1 MEGNKIAVDKKKSKY
16 TIHSEKQTQKFA
28 GCILKP
34 SNCQL
39 QQYMKNQRLNIFHTD
54 QFVISINLLPKA
66 IIITKII
73 KNHDDNKVY

>member
-39 QQYMKNQRLNIFHTD
+39 QQYMKNQRLN
-54 QFVISINLLPKA
+54 QINLSFQSICCLRQLL
-66 IIITKII
+66 
-73 KNHDDNKVY
+73 